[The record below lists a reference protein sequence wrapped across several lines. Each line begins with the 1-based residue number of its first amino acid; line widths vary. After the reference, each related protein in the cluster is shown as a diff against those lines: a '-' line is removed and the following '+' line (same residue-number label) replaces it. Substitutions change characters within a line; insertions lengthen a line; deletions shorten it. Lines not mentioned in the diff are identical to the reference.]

1 MSQTPLSH
9 RLNQL
14 PLILGGPILRRTENR
29 AVTVWLA
36 LKEASEV
43 TIGVYATV
51 DGKGQILGSCVL
63 EGARPAV
70 KLGKYLYV
78 VAVTAK
84 PVHGCQL
91 ESGQV
96 YAYDLSFSCSPDKSL
111 NWALGIGESETGFF
125 YENTSLQP
133 ADSLKNPVS
142 LVGVRKSGLSYFDH
156 QLPTFALPPEDL
168 NHLRIVH
175 GSCRKPHGGGCDA
188 LPILDDLI
196 EEYAGEA
203 NSRPH
208 QLFFTGD
215 QIYGDDVADPLL
227 WAVTEAGDALLGWEE
242 NLPLGDVSQM
252 REKCTVVHN
261 FATKENSFS
270 SLVEVS
276 PDLQEQ
282 KQVDSL
288 LYKKPSELKP
298 GDRSDIAR
306 DFAGFTAMLVN
317 KPDKAKSHLFSLGE
331 YYAMYLFAWSPILW
345 PAEFPKGKDV
355 YSNAKQAKLWDRE
368 VAVIEG
374 FSRDLWRVRRA
385 IANIPTYTICDDH
398 DVSDDWYLNREWC
411 DRVLSKPLGRRTVQ
425 NGILAYAIFQA
436 WGNTPDWF
444 EEGQPGE
451 KLLVAAKNWS
461 ESAGNDEF
469 AWEEAAK
476 YLGIPQL
483 EPETGLPKFK
493 LDEDV
498 LVLDRD
504 YADGTAILNWHY
516 TIRSFKHEVI
526 VLDTRTWRG
535 YPKNHTTEPP
545 MLLCHIGFE
554 EQIQQPLIESDRLNE
569 SREANIELTL
579 VVLPTNLVS
588 LSVIDMV
595 QRWDLQQ
602 GKVFNSDAGDSWNFH
617 EVGFT
622 KLLTQLFKRRDR
634 IVILTGDIHYA
645 AAVRLNYWSKLDF
658 SEAKSNNKSFVLAQL
673 TASAFKNAEWTTNF
687 VHTKAK
693 SVALEQPEDWAGWN
707 FPPELV
713 EIVVTPEIV
722 RVLNIEVPK
731 EGPILRQIQGTRGSW
746 ELAWSIAIKDEN
758 SLPDWRYRIE
768 WIKRE
773 KAEVASWIKRQEL
786 LNLRV
791 KNNQSIWF
799 KNIGDV
805 VSLIWR
811 NRWLQEGEQIVGQSN
826 FGVVSFQWPQGK
838 DRQKK
843 AVIQNIYW
851 YPAWEPNSVVYS
863 RYFVSLELEELPSL
877 RRII

>member
-63 EGARPAV
+63 EGARSAV

-84 PVHGCQL
+84 PVNDCQL

-96 YAYDLSFSCSPDKSL
+96 YAYDLSFSCSPQISL
-111 NWALGIGESETGFF
+111 NGALGIEGPETGFF
-125 YENTSLQP
+125 GQNTSLEP
-133 ADSLKNPVS
+133 TDSLKNQVS

-196 EEYAGEA
+196 QEYAGEA
-203 NSRPH
+203 NFRPH

-227 WAVTEAGDALLGWEE
+227 WAVTEAGDVLLGWGE
-242 NLPLGDVSQM
+242 NLPLNESSQIQ
-252 REKCTVVHN
+252 EK
-261 FATKENSFS
+261 
-270 SLVEVS
+270 
-276 PDLQEQ
+276 
-282 KQVDSL
+282 

-345 PAEFPKGKDV
+345 PAEFPKGKDI

-411 DRVLSKPLGRRTVQ
+411 DRVLSKALGRRTVQ
-425 NGILAYAIFQA
+425 NAILAYAIFQA
-436 WGNTPDWF
+436 WGNTPDRF

-493 LDEDV
+493 VDEDV

-504 YADGTAILNWHY
+504 YADGTPILNWHY

-535 YPKNHTTEPP
+535 YPKNHTSEPP
-545 MLLCHIGFE
+545 MLLCHLGFE

-569 SREANIELTL
+569 SNEANIELTL

-645 AAVRLNYWSKLDF
+645 AAVRLNYWSKLDPT
-658 SEAKSNNKSFVLAQL
+658 SNNKSFVLAQL

-722 RVLNIEVPK
+722 RVLDVEVPK
-731 EGPILRQIQGTRGSW
+731 EGPILRQVQGTRGSL
-746 ELAWSIAIKDEN
+746 EIAWSIAIKDEN

-786 LNLRV
+786 SNLRV
-791 KNNQSIWF
+791 KKNESIWF
-799 KNIGDV
+799 KNVEDV

-826 FGVVSFQWPQGK
+826 FGLVSFQWPQGNNH
-838 DRQKK
+838 QIK